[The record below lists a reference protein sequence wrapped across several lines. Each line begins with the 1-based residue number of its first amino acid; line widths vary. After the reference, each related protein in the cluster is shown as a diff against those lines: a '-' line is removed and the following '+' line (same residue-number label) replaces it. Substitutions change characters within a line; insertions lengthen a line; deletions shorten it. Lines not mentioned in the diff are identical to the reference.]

1 MFTDNDLRFLQSR
14 GIAPEQVEQQLHR
27 FATGFP
33 FLRLAGSATVGR
45 GIEDLTPE
53 QEDAAIARWQKYLAD
68 GGEVEKF
75 VPASGAASRMFK
87 ALFAFV
93 DGPDAVAA
101 EGSPVAKLLANLE
114 HLPFKAE
121 LDA

>member
-1 MFTDNDLRFLQSR
+1 MFNNNDLQLLQAR
-14 GIAPEQVEQQLHR
+14 GIAPAQVEKQLQR

-33 FLRLAGSATVGR
+33 FLRLAGSATLGR
-45 GIEDLTPE
+45 GIEDLSAE

-101 EGSPVAKLLANLE
+101 EG
-114 HLPFKAE
+114 
-121 LDA
+121 